1 MLGFYVYSC
10 FYSCFFEKARISWSL
25 GRRVWNYSTHSEGL
39 RYSISGINLTK
50 PSKVQWKGE
59 TTGKLS
65 HKQKIDTYLQI
76 NAHSMQMNNTH
87 NNTFAFILESTAFYT
102 SEGDSDS
109 GYECVCLKNSQ
120 LLASKTHLV
129 VLIIH

>member
-87 NNTFAFILESTAFYT
+87 NNTFAFILESTEAEQMVEMEVPFN
-102 SEGDSDS
+102 
-109 GYECVCLKNSQ
+109 LQFQNSIQ
-120 LLASKTHLV
+120 STNTL
-129 VLIIH
+129 

>member
-1 MLGFYVYSC
+1 MSLQYLYRFESLSELGCV
-10 FYSCFFEKARISWSL
+10 K
-25 GRRVWNYSTHSEGL
+25 
-39 RYSISGINLTK
+39 K
-50 PSKVQWKGE
+50 
-59 TTGKLS
+59 
-65 HKQKIDTYLQI
+65 
-76 NAHSMQMNNTH
+76 
-87 NNTFAFILESTAFYT
+87 ESTAFYT